1 MAGNRRRHAN
11 VVPVA
16 SIFMWVAICV
26 FVGGAGLGYVSLKN
40 KLHRG
45 ADEIRTLESQIAQV
59 SMSITVVQS
68 EIQKLSSMEALK
80 KRYDSDKTK
89 LGGLVEIPPDR
100 IVWVDRPLPA
110 AASDPSDIQQTA
122 NPSR

>member
-26 FVGGAGLGYVSLKN
+26 FAGAAGLGYVSLKN
-40 KLHRG
+40 RLHRD
-45 ADEIRTLESQIAQV
+45 ADEIRTLEKQIAQV
-59 SMSITVVQS
+59 SMNVTVVQN

-80 KRYDSDKTK
+80 KRYDSDKTR
-89 LGGLVEIPPDR
+89 LGGLMEIPPDR
-100 IVWVDRPLPA
+100 LVWVDRPLPA
-110 AASDPSDIQQTA
+110 AVTEASEIQQTA
-122 NPSR
+122 NPLR